1 MPRTR
6 ASPALS
12 SLHRMSGEYTNAVS
26 ICEYFTPLRGLCRP
40 SVNTSGCLLPGPRG
54 AAWALPGRSPRP
66 QLPCL
71 LRPVA
76 SSHHIPAS
84 HHILILH
91 MGPFPRNLTSAGM
104 ELPAHALLPPPP
116 SSPAGREPPE
126 STSWPGGGTCTQL
139 AAHTPVRASST
150 APRPGSFQTHQQ
162 ILPKSSN
169 QEIL

>member
-6 ASPALS
+6 GSPALS

-40 SVNTSGCLLPGPRG
+40 SVNTSGCLPPGPRG
-54 AAWALPGRSPRP
+54 AAWALPGGSPRP

-104 ELPAHALLPPPP
+104 ELPAHALLQAVSLLSPPP
-116 SSPAGREPPE
+116 GREGGPAR
-126 STSWPGGGTCTQL
+126 SWL
-139 AAHTPVRASST
+139 HTPPFVL
-150 APRPGSFQTHQQ
+150 APQRPGRAPSRHTSKSFLNRA
-162 ILPKSSN
+162 IRRSFEKKN
-169 QEIL
+169 N